1 MRRLLIILVL
11 ACLAAGG
18 ATTAAAQVAPD
29 ERWLTLRT
37 EHFDVHFTPELE
49 VLARRAAGH
58 AELARER
65 LIATLSDPPGGRI
78 HIVVS
83 DASDVA
89 NGYASQLPRPRM
101 VLLAHPPVDELRLS
115 AHDEWLDLL
124 VTHELAHLFHLDT
137 AGGIWAALR
146 TLFGRTPLSLPQR
159 MTPWW
164 WIEGAATYYETRLT
178 PGGRVGSP
186 YFDMVMRT
194 AALEGTFLGLD
205 RVTGDAITWPGP
217 AARYIYGGY
226 FLDYLASRHG
236 DDAVAA
242 LTEVIARHPLPF
254 RMDAAGRRALGT
266 PLHAAW
272 GEWQREMEV
281 AARATADSLRALGV
295 SEPEVLTTE
304 GWWVRHPRFSP
315 DGGSLV
321 YAASTGR
328 DAPRLV
334 RLDLATGDA
343 STLAPVNSLGAGGW
357 REDGYLWGQL
367 EMTDPYRMRG
377 DLYLATQGGV
387 RRLTAGARLL
397 SPDPHPLDG
406 RIAAIRGGEG
416 TTVPVILDAE
426 GREVRALAEPSAD
439 VQWASPRW
447 SPAGD
452 RIALVRWHRGGR
464 YEVVVMDA
472 ESGEVEVLT
481 GANAFHDSPA
491 WSPDGAYLVFLSDR
505 SGTPDLFAHRFADG
519 ALLQV
524 TRLLTGAGEP
534 DVSPDGRWIAFP
546 LYGADGYRLAR
557 LPFDPAGW
565 PEADAPLKL
574 GHGHPVVAPAGG
586 EAEPYRSLRT
596 LAPTGWQPVL
606 AEDAGVGWGLGL
618 MVQGSDVIDRHIYQL
633 SGHLRPVEMRADL
646 SSSYRYRGLGTPLL
660 DLSAGQ
666 RWRLAASSD
675 ALPSDILRRERRLD
689 AGAVYPIPRM
699 RRHVSLAA
707 GASLLERTDLWRDPA
722 AAEAAG
728 VRLRE
733 TPLDAGAVL
742 SAGYSSARRFA
753 FSVSPEQGVT
763 LSGSVQGRRYLRPF
777 EGEETVRGYTRLSTR
792 ARGYVPFDLGAFAR
806 QVVAVQ
812 GGAAADLGSRAPGF
826 EIGGNLGEPV
836 PFLPGTPELGVAHPI
851 RGYRPGTQLGD
862 RVLSGSAE
870 VRLPL
875 RLVERGWR
883 AAPAFLDRTWGALFA
898 DAGAAWCASECLL
911 PGWTP
916 DRPDPIA
923 SVGAELAASF
933 SLGFHARYQIRG
945 GLALPLRPID
955 TGDGEHTR
963 PSPSLYLRLG
973 PSF

>member
-1 MRRLLIILVL
+1 
-11 ACLAAGG
+11 
-18 ATTAAAQVAPD
+18 
-29 ERWLTLRT
+29 
-37 EHFDVHFTPELE
+37 
-49 VLARRAAGH
+49 
-58 AELARER
+58 
-65 LIATLSDPPGGRI
+65 
-78 HIVVS
+78 
-83 DASDVA
+83 
-89 NGYASQLPRPRM
+89 
-101 VLLAHPPVDELRLS
+101 
-115 AHDEWLDLL
+115 
-124 VTHELAHLFHLDT
+124 
-137 AGGIWAALR
+137 
-146 TLFGRTPLSLPQR
+146 
-159 MTPWW
+159 
-164 WIEGAATYYETRLT
+164 
-178 PGGRVGSP
+178 VGSP

-226 FLDYLASRHG
+226 FLDYLARRHG

-242 LTEVIARHPLPF
+242 LTAEIARHPLPF

-272 GEWQREMEV
+272 AEWQGEV
-281 AARATADSLRALGV
+281 EAAARATADSLRALGIT
-295 SEPEVLTTE
+295 EPEVLTGD
-304 GWWVRHPRFSP
+304 GWWLRYPRFTP
-315 DGGSLV
+315 DGRGIV

-334 RLDLATGDA
+334 RLDPATGET
-343 STLAPVNSLGAGGW
+343 STLARVNSLGAGGW
-357 REDGYLWGQL
+357 RADGFLWSQL
-367 EMTDPYRMRG
+367 ESTDPYRMYA
-377 DLYLATQGGV
+377 DLYLAGDRGV
-387 RRLTAGARLL
+387 RRLTRGARLL
-397 SPDPHPLDG
+397 SPDPHPADG
-406 RIAAIRGGEG
+406 RIAAIRGGAG

-426 GREVRALAEPSAD
+426 GGVLRALAEPSAD

-447 SPAGD
+447 SPEGD

-472 ESGEVEVLT
+472 GSGDVEVLT
-481 GANAFHDSPA
+481 GADAFHDAPA
-491 WSPDGAYLVFLSDR
+491 WSPDGAYLLFLSDR

-534 DVSPDGRWIAFP
+534 DVSPNGRWIAFP

-565 PEADAPLKL
+565 PEADAPLEL
-574 GHGHPVVAPAGG
+574 GHRHADVAAADGPV
-586 EAEPYRSLRT
+586 EPYRSVRT

-606 AEDAGVGWGLGL
+606 AEDAGVGWGAGL

-633 SGHLRPVEMRADL
+633 SGHLRPVEMRGDW
-646 SSSYRYRGLGTPLL
+646 SGSYRYRGLGVPLL

-666 RWRLAASSD
+666 RWRLAASSET
-675 ALPSDILRRERRLD
+675 LPSDILRRERRVD
-689 AGAVYPIPRM
+689 AGAVFPVPRM
-699 RRHVSLAA
+699 RRHLSVAG
-707 GASLLERTDLWRDPA
+707 GASLLDRSDAWRDPA

-742 SAGYSSARRFA
+742 SAGYSSVRRFA
-753 FSVSPEQGVT
+753 FSVSPEEGVS
-763 LSGSVQGRRYLRPF
+763 LSGAVQGRRYLRPF
-777 EGEETVRGYTRLSTR
+777 EGEESARGYTRLSSR
-792 ARGYVPFDLGAFAR
+792 ARAYLPFDLGAFAR

-812 GGAAADLGSRAPGF
+812 AGAAADLGSRAPGF
-826 EIGGNLGEPV
+826 EIGGNLGDPV
-836 PFLPGTPELGVAHPI
+836 PFHPGTAELGVAHPV

-875 RLVERGWR
+875 RRVERGWR

-898 DAGAAWCASECLL
+898 DAGAAWCASDCLL
-911 PGWTP
+911 PGWVP
-916 DRPDPIA
+916 ESPDPIA

-933 SLGFHARYQIRG
+933 SLGFHARYQLRG
-945 GLALPLRPID
+945 GLAVPLRPVD
-955 TGDGEHTR
+955 TGDGDPLR